1 MIKKKIIPNKHR
13 IISEYLSGEASLAAL
28 GVKYDVKARTIQ
40 SWVRAFRISSPLA
53 EAGKRDDAKNIAA
66 IKKELHRE
74 KLKNALLE
82 EMLRLG
88 EAQTGMDLRKK
99 FGTRQ
104 S

>member
-1 MIKKKIIPNKHR
+1 MIRKKIIPNKHR
-13 IISEYLSGEASLAAL
+13 IISEYLSGDASFAAL

-40 SWVRAFRISSPLA
+40 SWVRAFRINHSSSDGNQR
-53 EAGKRDDAKNIAA
+53 EDATTIAA

-88 EAQTGMDLRKK
+88 EAHTGIELRKK